1 MCTAAATDFSCAF
14 SGYQL
19 TVTGSGDFWYYSVTT
34 SQGSAWLK
42 SDPRGASLS
51 LLHNGAFLTPGEG
64 LTGGAPALGMGVDEL
79 GAFSYLSVPW
89 APSAPALDIGPFF
102 ANFTCYHDRTAAALS
117 LHFPGGWAFGG
128 SLGADAAAR
137 FPLFYAPGN
146 SSLLSELG
154 FVEWAGEMDSYN
166 NNHGVG
172 LQGYGGGTQSGPL
185 LLFNASELVPGAS
198 KPHALV
204 LGPGGGAGTHVA
216 HGVLNLL
223 PAAGAEAATDSDC
236 DPTSWAPHT
245 DEMGAHPA
253 PGFEGGVMVAAGQPG
268 ACCAK
273 CAAAGLS
280 VCDSWVYDTD
290 GTAGG
295 ANCWPL
301 QGITGSKQV
310 GDRTLGLMFATKC
323 EAPAPEAAPATSA
336 PSDGFNAGVGNS
348 TPAACCAVCGA
359 LGPACAAWVFDA
371 PTATCFPLKT
381 ASGGSAPAPGKAWAR
396 KAAPPKWLA
405 AGVQGEI
412 ALLPPRF
419 TSKWLLVGS
428 ATGINDAVMAYGSA
442 LKDAAPGGGRKLRK
456 EDDAMRNLLTYYSDN
471 GAFYFDGALPSS
483 LATQPRSISPPP
495 PPSHTHTHPTPHP
508 LPCRLLAKVFQQR
521 VQHGAGCVPRA
532 KGVPRSAGPH
542 YWRVSDGPVLVRWRV
557 RQLWTARPVVLHA
570 RRLALGFQL
579 ERRAGFFPRRL
590 GGIGASAHAVF
601 EPLRAAPRESN
612 DTVPVGEQRRGRG
625 ELERRSP
632 LAALGG
638 LR

>member
-1 MCTAAATDFSCAF
+1 MCACRPLALLLALRAAAASDLFSCAF
-14 SGYQL
+14 AGFQL
-19 TVTGSGDFWYYSVTT
+19 AVDGSGDFYEYGVFTGGGP
-34 SQGSAWLK
+34 GSYVPWLE
-42 SDPRGASLS
+42 SDPKGASLA
-51 LLHNGAFLTPGEG
+51 LLRNGVLLTPGNG
-64 LTGGAPALGMGVDEL
+64 LQGGTPVLGSGVDEL
-79 GAFSYLSVPW
+79 GPYTFLSVPW
-89 APSAPALDIGPFF
+89 APTAPSPGTGPFF
-102 ANFTCYHDRTAAALS
+102 ANFTCYGTLASFS
-117 LHFPGGWAFGG
+117 LHFPAGWDFGG
-128 SLGADAAAR
+128 SMGADVAAR

-146 SSLLSELG
+146 ASLLSELG

-166 NNHGVG
+166 NVHGVG

-223 PAAGAEAATDSDC
+223 PAAGAAAGAAAPAAC

-245 DEMGAHPA
+245 DEFGAHSA

-280 VCDSWVYDTD
+280 VCDSWVFDTD

-310 GDRTLGLMFATKC
+310 GDRTLGLMFATEC
-323 EAPAPEAAPATSA
+323 GAPAPEAAPATSA

-359 LGPACAAWVFDA
+359 LGPACAAWVFDV
-371 PTATCFPLKT
+371 PTATCFPLVS

-412 ALLPPRF
+412 AQLPPRF

-428 ATGINDAVMAYGSA
+428 ATGLNDAVMAYGGA
-442 LKDAAPGGGRKLRK
+442 LKLAAPGGGRKLQK
-456 EDDAMRNLLTYYSDN
+456 EDDAMRNLLSFWSDN
-471 GAFYFDGALPSS
+471 GAFYFDG
-483 LATQPRSISPPP
+483 
-495 PPSHTHTHPTPHP
+495 
-508 LPCRLLAKVFQQR
+508 V
-521 VQHGAGCVPRA
+521 
-532 KGVPRSAGPH
+532 
-542 YWRVSDGPVLVRWRV
+542 
-557 RQLWTARPVVLHA
+557 
-570 RRLALGFQL
+570 
-579 ERRAGFFPRRL
+579 
-590 GGIGASAHAVF
+590 
-601 EPLRAAPRESN
+601 
-612 DTVPVGEQRRGRG
+612 
-625 ELERRSP
+625 
-632 LAALGG
+632 
-638 LR
+638 